1 MLIQRSYPTPIALKL
16 FEVTQEAHLLWAM
29 PLSIILVTVCLVIVL
44 GPVTLIGV
52 GVLLL
57 MVPAVERVASGMLK
71 IRQRRIKLTDKR
83 VEISNAMIQG
93 VSQESRCL

>member
-1 MLIQRSYPTPIALKL
+1 
-16 FEVTQEAHLLWAM
+16 M
-29 PLSIILVTVCLVIVL
+29 PLSIILVTIFLVIVL

-52 GVLLL
+52 AVLLL

-93 VSQESRCL
+93 VSQERCL